1 MCRAVPEQKLV
12 PAQSACRRSQSC
24 SAQNR
29 AKKRNIS
36 ALRKTEQNSAK
47 TLLCTKQ
54 SKTAQNFCSAQN
66 RAKQRKISA
75 LHKTEQNSAKSKILL
90 CFVQNR
96 TEQRKKRIFRRA
108 QNARKM
114 RRFLHNSA
122 KQRKTEQIFPRKNS
136 AKQSE
141 KKAKAHP

>member
-29 AKKRNIS
+29 AKQRNIS

-54 SKTAQNFCSAQN
+54 SKTAQKVKFCSVLCKTEQN
-66 RAKQRKISA
+66 RAKSEFFA
-75 LHKTEQNSAKSKILL
+75 E
-90 CFVQNR
+90 
-96 TEQRKKRIFRRA
+96 
-108 QNARKM
+108 RKM
-114 RRFLHNSA
+114 HA
-122 KQRKTEQIFPRKNS
+122 KCAGFCTTAQNS
-136 AKQSE
+136 AKQSKISRAKTAQNRV
-141 KKAKAHP
+141 KKRQRHISSRGGLLQGDYCFIFVLFELSVEA